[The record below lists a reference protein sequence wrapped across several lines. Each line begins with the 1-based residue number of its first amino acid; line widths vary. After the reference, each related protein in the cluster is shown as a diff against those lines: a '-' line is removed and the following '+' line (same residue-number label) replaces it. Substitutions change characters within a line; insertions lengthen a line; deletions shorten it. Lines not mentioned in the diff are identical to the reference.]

1 VLRWIYIIV
10 AFVIL
15 LSLGLNDFLITS
27 NLFVGFPN
35 SVLFFIDFF
44 QIPFGLNSLISAFIL
59 RFLIRRV
66 HLIS

>member
-1 VLRWIYIIV
+1 VLRWIYVIV

-44 QIPFGLNSLISAFIL
+44 QIPFGLKVLDLKVQVGQVTPEATKL
-59 RFLIRRV
+59 
-66 HLIS
+66 